1 MSSRL
6 ITDNVLVAFETM
18 HYLNHKRS
26 GRQGEM
32 ALKFDMSKVFDRVDY
47 GCL

>member
-6 ITDNVLVAFETM
+6 ITDNALVAFETM

-32 ALKFDMSKVFDRVDY
+32 ALKFDMSKVFYRVDC